1 MFVEACRSGGKE
13 LIKLLDYCV
22 FSIEMDAVFLF
33 LVQEYR
39 FQPTGPR
46 AIELYDLFCS
56 PNAPARLSVTEALP
70 PRDHLLPQV
79 IQRIREPRFV
89 CTDPDADPPQL
100 VPAPQVPGKFVFD
113 GVANAIL
120 RDVEGALSRVES
132 NYDPELGPHGSL
144 PQGGLGP
151 GQRQFVESVWKKS
164 VRPRLV
170 QVGFWK
176 IATIGEL

>member
-46 AIELYDLFCS
+46 AIALYDLFCA
-56 PNAPARLSVTEALP
+56 PGAPARLSVTNVLP
-70 PRDHLLPQV
+70 PRDCLLPQV
-79 IQRIREPRFV
+79 IQRIREPRLV
-89 CTDPDADPPQL
+89 CSDPDADPPQFI
-100 VPAPQVPGKFVFD
+100 PAPQVPRKYIFD
-113 GVANAIL
+113 GVAKAIAC
-120 RDVEGALSRVES
+120 DTEGALSRVEA
-132 NYDPELGPHGSL
+132 NYNPELGPHGSL

-151 GQRQFVESVWKKS
+151 SQRQFVEGVWRRG

-176 IATIGEL
+176 MATIGEP